1 MTVVAIDL
9 VVALGLVSVLVAMWF
24 LPVWSMRPVQI
35 GVFGLSYLAGLIQ
48 ASIKPAS

>member
-9 VVALGLVSVLVAMWF
+9 VVALGLVFVLVAMWF